1 MRLTLTPYSIDF
13 DPKTGPIDPRDWM
26 KSEISCGHW
35 FWQKVLVNGL
45 VVTIHVEN
53 L

>member
-13 DPKTGPIDPRDWM
+13 DSKTRPIDPRGWI
-26 KSEISCGHW
+26 KSEISGRHW